1 MSDHIP
7 PGTNRQVLTNTLV
20 SRLRDEY
27 VQQSARCGEE
37 DSHERS
43 LLAQEAADEIE
54 RLTHESKWG
63 THWHRLVESIA
74 TILEVNSAGGFAELA
89 FDIPAAIQKLRAADE
104 PSEVPDCLRCGVAH
118 YPPCPERP
126 LGHTGGSDC
135 PCSECVAWRTSKS
148 GEGR

>member
-1 MSDHIP
+1 M
-7 PGTNRQVLTNTLV
+7 TNSLV

-37 DSHERS
+37 DSQERS

-89 FDIPAAIQKLRAADE
+89 FDIPAAIQKLRAAAE
-104 PSEVPDCLRCGVAH
+104 PSEVRPPVKLEDYGPVIEEVA
-118 YPPCPERP
+118 PVSKE
-126 LGHTGGSDC
+126 
-135 PCSECVAWRTSKS
+135 AWDALKS
-148 GEGR
+148 GDGRDGS